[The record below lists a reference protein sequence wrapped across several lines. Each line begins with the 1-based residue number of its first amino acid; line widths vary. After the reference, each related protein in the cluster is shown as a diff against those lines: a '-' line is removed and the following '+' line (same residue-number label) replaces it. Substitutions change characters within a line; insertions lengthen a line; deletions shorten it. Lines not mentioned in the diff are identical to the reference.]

1 MTQYLTEEQERQ
13 LSIVIL
19 AIGRRETLGTLADA
33 LDNKADY
40 IEERDS
46 LRAKSE
52 AYDLIYREAI
62 ASLTGK
68 DPESFNPYET
78 AGEEI
83 EKRLGLEE

>member
-19 AIGRRETLGTLADA
+19 AIEGRETLGTLADA

-40 IEERDS
+40 IEER
-46 LRAKSE
+46 
-52 AYDLIYREAI
+52 
-62 ASLTGK
+62 
-68 DPESFNPYET
+68 
-78 AGEEI
+78 